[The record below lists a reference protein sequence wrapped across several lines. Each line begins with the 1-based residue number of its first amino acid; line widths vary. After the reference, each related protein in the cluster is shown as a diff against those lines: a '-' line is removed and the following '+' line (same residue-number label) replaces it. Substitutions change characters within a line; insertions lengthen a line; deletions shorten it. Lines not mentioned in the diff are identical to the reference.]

1 MLVLSMSAPLY
12 QPFPMLPGRRA
23 QAWHHQPS
31 FLRPRHFH
39 REPELNLVVRGTA
52 RLAVGES
59 VVGTSAGD
67 CLFFVPGQDHQL
79 LDASADLELFAVAL
93 TPELLAQG
101 RSMACVSWR
110 LNEVELDE
118 AKARLHACAQLQDG
132 AAVEHALVPLFEARI
147 PSTLRRSTRLGLE
160 RLLLEPAVS
169 GSALASHARTSP
181 SELSRHFRRDVGVR
195 FVEYRARL
203 RLMAFVAEVDAGRS
217 LTQAAL
223 DADFGSYA
231 QCHRVFRRALGCS
244 PQQYFAERRRAIDE
258 AVAPPTLSFRGPP
271 SSA

>member
-1 MLVLSMSAPLY
+1 VPATRCYAEAVTSAALY
-12 QPFPMLPGRRA
+12 QPFPMLRGRRV
-23 QAWHHQPS
+23 QAWRHQPS

-52 RLAVGES
+52 RLAVGEG
-59 VVGTSAGD
+59 VVGASAGD
-67 CLFFVPGQDHQL
+67 CLFFAPGQDHQL
-79 LDASADLELFAVAL
+79 VDASTDLELFAIAL
-93 TPELLAQG
+93 SPELLTRV
-101 RSMACVSWR
+101 RSLACAARR
-110 LNEVELDE
+110 LNEVELSE
-118 AKARLHACAQLQDG
+118 ATARLHACGQLQD
-132 AAVEHALVPLFEARI
+132 ATAVEQALVPLFETQVS
-147 PSTLRRSTRLGLE
+147 PKLRHSTRLGLE

-203 RLMAFVAEVDAGRS
+203 RLMAFIAEVDAGRS

-244 PQQYFAERRRAIDE
+244 PQQYFADRRRAIDE
-258 AVAPPTLSFRGPP
+258 AVAPP
-271 SSA
+271 

>member
-1 MLVLSMSAPLY
+1 MLARSMPAALY

-23 QAWHHQPS
+23 QAWRHQPS

-52 RLAVGES
+52 RLAVGER
-59 VVGTSAGD
+59 VVGASAGD

-79 LDASADLELFAVAL
+79 LDASTDLELFAIAL
-93 TPELLAQG
+93 TPELLAHV
-101 RSMACVSWR
+101 RAMAWASRR
-110 LNEVELDE
+110 LNDIELGE
-118 AKARLHACAQLQDG
+118 ATARLHACAQLQDA
-132 AAVEHALVPLFEARI
+132 AAVEHALVPLFEARS
-147 PSTLRRSTRLGLE
+147 PSKLRHSTRLGLE

-195 FVEYRARL
+195 FVEHRARL
-203 RLMAFVAEVDAGRS
+203 RLMAFIAEVDAGRS

-231 QCHRVFRRALGCS
+231 QFHRVFRRALGCS

-258 AVAPPTLSFRGPP
+258 AVAPPKGCLRGLA
-271 SSA
+271 SAT